1 MLTNNRPSLL
11 KAAWLIVA
19 ITLSACAP
27 PVAAPTVPQATVAP
41 AAPTIDPMLPTG
53 ERWQEHLQKSL
64 LPFWMNPDTF
74 GRPAGNFPSVRCDDG
89 RPLNRTAPCPEVKQN
104 GWLMMPQNYVVGIS
118 RIVYG
123 YSVAFHL
130 TGDPQYL
137 KLAKAGVDYLRE
149 RAFDRDNG
157 GVYHFWNGD
166 SQRWEPAPDYRD
178 PQQLSYALLGI
189 SMYYYLTRDPEVLP
203 DILAVHDD
211 IMKHYNAEL
220 NALQWTFKDTDV
232 KATTRKLTAQLDQL
246 NAHMVLVYPLL
257 PPETQAKWKAD
268 AQKIVKSMREV
279 FYSKDDNLFFLVADK
294 PEDVSSKT
302 AETDLGHTIKA
313 FWMTWVVGRQIG
325 DDEYVKFAEENGLRV
340 LERAFL
346 DEDGSWARGV
356 KAGGALDKSKEWWI
370 YNELDQFAMT
380 MGLQNETARNYLPQ
394 TTAYYFDK
402 FVDPKY
408 GEVWTALNED
418 GAPKTAMPKA
428 WHWKAAYHT
437 FEHALVG
444 YITAQGTRKLP
455 ATLYYAY
462 KTEPDKAT
470 VQPYFYLANLDS
482 LERVSEEDG
491 ITIEKA
497 TFSNIR

>member
-1 MLTNNRPSLL
+1 MLSKTRSARVFL
-11 KAAWLIVA
+11 AWFAGVML
-19 ITLSACAP
+19 LSACVAP
-27 PVAAPTVPQATVAP
+27 STPALPHATAAPATN
-41 AAPTIDPMLPTG
+41 IDPALPTG
-53 ERWQEHLQKSL
+53 KRWQQHLQNSL

-74 GRPAGNFPSVRCDDG
+74 GNPVGNFQSVRCNDG
-89 RPLNRTAPCPEVKQN
+89 RPLNRTDPCPEVKQN

-123 YSVAFHL
+123 YAVAFHM

-149 RAFDRDNG
+149 KAFDRVNG
-157 GVYHFWNGD
+157 GVYHVWNGD
-166 SQRWEPAPDYRD
+166 SKRWEPEADYRD

-246 NAHMVLVYPLL
+246 NAHMALVYPLL
-257 PPETQAKWKAD
+257 PADRQAKWKAD

-294 PEDVSSKT
+294 PEDVSIKT
-302 AETDLGHTIKA
+302 AETDLGHTIKS
-313 FWMTWVVGRQIG
+313 FWMMWVVGRQIG
-325 DDEYVKFAEENGLRV
+325 DDEYVRFAEEHGLKV

-346 DEDGSWARGV
+346 PDDGSWARGV

-380 MGLQNETARNYLPQ
+380 MGMTNETARSYLPK
-394 TTAYYFDK
+394 TSAYYFDK

-408 GEVWTALNED
+408 GEVWTALNAD
-418 GAPKTAMPKA
+418 GTQKTDMPKA

-444 YITAQGTRKLP
+444 YITAQGTRKEP
-455 ATLYYAY
+455 ATLYYAF
-462 KTEPDKAT
+462 KDEPDKTT
-470 VQPYFYLANLDS
+470 VQPYFYLANLDA
-482 LERVSEEDG
+482 LEKVSEQDG
-491 ITIEKA
+491 FSIEMA